1 MKEVWKVL
9 PARTR
14 ERLERLPERWEE
26 ITELHLRV
34 GQPMQILTLRREYF
48 SREPVEFGTCQQIF
62 AVFL

>member
-48 SREPVEFGTCQQIF
+48 SREPVE
-62 AVFL
+62 L